1 MATLLLIDDDRSV
14 HDSVERPLADMVDRF
29 LHATTPEEGLRL
41 ALSEVPDVILLDVN
55 MPGIDGLKVC
65 SLLKETAT
73 TRDVPVLFITVDDD
87 VHKLARAFDVGG
99 ADYILKPFADVEL
112 RARVRVAL
120 RTSRVIDLL
129 KEQARIDALTGLGNR
144 AALDAS
150 LDSAVASHERNGH
163 PVSLLMLDLDDF
175 KHVNDHHGHGIGDEL
190 LRRVGACLKGIL
202 RPYDIACRY
211 GGDEFVVLL
220 GQTEGR
226 AALQAAERIVSYV
239 HGIEIAGAEG
249 RIRAHAS
256 AGLATSADLRV
267 GFSADDLMKAAD
279 RALYLAKEQGGDRLV
294 DASRPAGE

>member
-120 RTSRVIDLL
+120 RASRVIDLL
-129 KEQARIDALTGLGNR
+129 QEKARVDAINPANTGDGQQMALALGGRVINGDHEGR
-144 AALDAS
+144 TDADEIT
-150 LDSAVASHERNGH
+150 LFDGTGVGLQDLAVAAAVVERG
-163 PVSLLMLDLDDF
+163 VETGVAVKVDF
-175 KHVNDHHGHGIGDEL
+175 
-190 LRRVGACLKGIL
+190 
-202 RPYDIACRY
+202 
-211 GGDEFVVLL
+211 
-220 GQTEGR
+220 
-226 AALQAAERIVSYV
+226 
-239 HGIEIAGAEG
+239 
-249 RIRAHAS
+249 
-256 AGLATSADLRV
+256 
-267 GFSADDLMKAAD
+267 
-279 RALYLAKEQGGDRLV
+279 
-294 DASRPAGE
+294 